1 MLSGRDFKP
10 TVGRYESPVELAS
23 LFAGDNRAL
32 VLAAPLPAK
41 PGVAKLVPVS
51 PRADD
56 PAFLPTPENLHSGD
70 YPLQLPLR
78 VAFRRESALALQSL
92 LNLLYSDELA
102 SRLERAGVVP
112 LPEAARRRQRAVW
125 EKISVEK

>member
-1 MLSGRDFKP
+1 MLAGRDFKP
-10 TVGRYESPVELAS
+10 TVGRYESPVELAA
-23 LFAGDNRAL
+23 LVAGDNRVL
-32 VLAAPLPAK
+32 GLAAAPPAK
-41 PGVAKLVPVS
+41 PGVANLVPVS

-56 PAFLPTPENLHSGD
+56 PAFLPTPVNLHSGD